1 MADLV
6 ETVARAM
13 WFDHVDRQGYPNGL
27 PTWDEMV
34 ENGGWMHEVEE
45 ARSNARAAIAAVL
58 NDMAEPSAGMLEAG
72 HGGGINTE
80 YTKLV
85 WQAMLAQYRK
95 EMLDED

>member
-34 ENGGWMHEVEE
+34 ENGGWMHEVEDT
-45 ARSNARAAIAAVL
+45 RSNARAAIAAVM
-58 NDMAEPSAGMLEAG
+58 NDMAEPSEGMLDAAHEFWPCFERKG
-72 HGGGINTE
+72 
-80 YTKLV
+80 V

-95 EMLDED
+95 EMLG

>member
-45 ARSNARAAIAAVL
+45 ARSNARAAIAAAL
-58 NDMAEPSAGMLEAG
+58 DDMAELSNPSEGMMDAVRRLGSASVP
-72 HGGGINTE
+72 
-80 YTKLV
+80 KV

-95 EMLDED
+95 EMLG